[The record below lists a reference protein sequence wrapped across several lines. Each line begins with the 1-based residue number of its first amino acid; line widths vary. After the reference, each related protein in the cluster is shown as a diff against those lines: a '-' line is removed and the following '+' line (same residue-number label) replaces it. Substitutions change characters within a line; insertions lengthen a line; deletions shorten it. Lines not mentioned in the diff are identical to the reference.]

1 MTAGVTRSRYVART
15 LNGLLE
21 GRHLLIE
28 RGQFGVLG
36 RQERLKMLGMM
47 LFQERIYHGRERY
60 ILAVLHVQRHLS
72 MIR

>member
-1 MTAGVTRSRYVART
+1 
-15 LNGLLE
+15 
-21 GRHLLIE
+21 
-28 RGQFGVLG
+28 
-36 RQERLKMLGMM
+36 MLGMM